1 LASRVSHP
9 LVASSLKL
17 VELPPGSIWH
27 HIFLDRFPDPLGFGF
42 TPSRFSDPRKNPALR
57 FGVYYL
63 GCSFETAFLETIVR
77 DRRNGNPGVLA
88 LSAADLDDYV
98 HVPVTMTRPVNV
110 IDLRGGQAVAL
121 GVPTNT
127 IRASTHSL
135 GQRASLAAYLRADS
149 PDGLWY
155 PSRLNGGENLA
166 IYDRAIGALSAGPRR
181 KLSACV
187 ELGSILD
194 TYRVALV

>member
-1 LASRVSHP
+1 V
-9 LVASSLKL
+9 
-17 VELPPGSIWH
+17 G
-27 HIFLDRFPDPLGFGF
+27 GF
-42 TPSRFSDPRKNPALR
+42 
-57 FGVYYL
+57 
-63 GCSFETAFLETIVR
+63 FETAFLETIVR
-77 DRRNGNPGVLA
+77 DRRNGDAGVLA

-149 PDGLWY
+149 PDGIFY
-155 PSRLNGGENLA
+155 PSRLNEEENLA
-166 IYDRAIGALSAGPRR
+166 TYDRAVGALSAGPRR
-181 KLSACV
+181 KLSVCV
-187 ELGSILD
+187 ELGNILD
-194 TYRVALV
+194 SYRVALV